1 MKVDWQSAKDLSNLA
16 LYEVALKGIHNG
28 ATLDIDEY
36 LGACAALFELLARA
50 NAGKVWKEEVERRRH
65 AA

>member
-1 MKVDWQSAKDLSNLA
+1 VKVDWQSAKELSNLA

-28 ATLDIDEY
+28 ATLDVDEY

-50 NAGKVWKEEVERRRH
+50 NAGKVAKEDLERRK

>member
-1 MKVDWQSAKDLSNLA
+1 MKVDWQSAKELSNLA

-28 ATLDIDEY
+28 ATLDVDEY

-50 NAGKVWKEEVERRRH
+50 NAGKVAKEDLERRK